1 MQEALASL
9 GKTEHVL
16 QNGKEM
22 YGVAM
27 VRRQL
32 GDLDQKTDSQMKTI
46 HHKIEQAALHDSKM
60 DNKMEQMDNKIEQIL
75 EAIQTLQVS
84 S

>member
-46 HHKIEQAALHDSKM
+46 HDIEQNQQKTDSQMKTIHH
-60 DNKMEQMDNKIEQIL
+60 KME
-75 EAIQTLQVS
+75 
-84 S
+84 